1 MRIVVMSD
9 SHRRVSALLDI
20 IERHKDNTD
29 LFLFLG
35 DGNDDLDE
43 ALIMYP
49 DINIDRVSGNCDF
62 YSPYPTSKVIEFD
75 GKKILFTHGHPYY
88 VKHGYQ
94 DIQREA
100 RSIGADIV
108 LFGHT
113 HIPYIE
119 VVDSI
124 HYMNPGSARDGV
136 YGIADIEPSGIMMYH
151 STI

>member
-1 MRIVVMSD
+1 MRIIVMSD

-20 IERHKDNTD
+20 IERHKDNAD

-49 DINIDRVSGNCDF
+49 DINLDRVSGNCDF

-113 HIPYIE
+113 HISYIE

-136 YGIADIEPSGIMMYH
+136 YGVADIEPSGIMMYH